1 MAGAGV
7 DFFSEMFG
15 VVFDF
20 LDKKKWWRQWLKP
33 LLYYGSLILPFAY
46 LIGWYQGY
54 F

>member
-7 DFFSEMFG
+7 DIFSDIFG
-15 VVFDF
+15 AIIDL
-20 LDKKKWWRQWLKP
+20 LDKKKWWSHWLKP
-33 LLYYGSLILPFAY
+33 LLYYGSIILPFAY